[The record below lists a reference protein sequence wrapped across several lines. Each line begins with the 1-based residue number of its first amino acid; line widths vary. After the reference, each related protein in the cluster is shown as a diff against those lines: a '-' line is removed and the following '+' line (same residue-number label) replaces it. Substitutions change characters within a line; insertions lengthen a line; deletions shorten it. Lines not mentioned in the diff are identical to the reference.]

1 VAFVERVIVL
11 VPIPAM
17 VVEAMPVPEMGCP
30 TSNPVTLDTPVM
42 VELPV
47 TTMPVG
53 VAFAAAVIA
62 VTTEP
67 CGIPI
72 PVMMSPGTAFVEVST
87 LNILG
92 LPDVVTTWNELWYS
106 VP

>member
-1 VAFVERVIVL
+1 VVFCEIVIVL
-11 VPIPAM
+11 EVIPAM
-17 VVEAMPVPEMGCP
+17 VVEAGMPVPEMGCP
-30 TSNPVTLDTPVM
+30 SSSPVTLDTPVM

-67 CGIPI
+67 CGIP
-72 PVMMSPGTAFVEVST
+72 MPGLCRGEYTEYIGAARRGYDLE
-87 LNILG
+87 
-92 LPDVVTTWNELWYS
+92 
-106 VP
+106 

>member
-1 VAFVERVIVL
+1 MIVL
-11 VPIPAM
+11 EVIPAM
-17 VVEAMPVPEMGCP
+17 VVEAGMPVPEMGCP
-30 TSNPVTLDTPVM
+30 SSSPVTLDTPVM

-67 CGIPI
+67 CGIPM